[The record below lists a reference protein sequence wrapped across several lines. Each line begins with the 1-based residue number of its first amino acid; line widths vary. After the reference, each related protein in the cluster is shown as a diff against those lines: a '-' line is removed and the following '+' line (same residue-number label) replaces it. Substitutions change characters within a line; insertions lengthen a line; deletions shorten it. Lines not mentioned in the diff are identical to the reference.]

1 MSLGLSEC
9 RPISDHRYLAAE
21 SPIWD
26 DRRGCAF
33 FVDIKGHLLCAHDPA
48 TGATRHWPVAE
59 DIGFVALTTGEG
71 LVLGLKS
78 GLYLFDLQSSVMTR
92 LPVLDV
98 AEDERLNDGK
108 VAPDGSLYFGTM
120 ALDAAAGRG
129 RLFRLAADMSLELI
143 DRDYGVPNGPAFTP
157 DGALLHCDTSVN
169 RIHQLCRDEDGW
181 RRVKTLEIP
190 EKYGHPDGIEL
201 DPAGNLWAG
210 LWGGSGLLTIAASS
224 GLMQHLPLPASYVT
238 SLCPIGTDATTLLVT
253 SARTPLL
260 RGEPQRQPHDGAV
273 FIARLESSWPAR
285 SCRFDVDW

>member
-48 TGATRHWPVAE
+48 TGATRHWPVVE
-59 DIGFVALTTGEG
+59 DIGFVALTTGER

-78 GLYLFDLQSSVMTR
+78 GLYLSDLQSSVMTR

-157 DGALLHCDTSVN
+157 DGALLHCDTGVN
-169 RIHQLCRDEDGW
+169 RI
-181 RRVKTLEIP
+181 
-190 EKYGHPDGIEL
+190 
-201 DPAGNLWAG
+201 
-210 LWGGSGLLTIAASS
+210 LLTIAASS